1 MHRIDVS
8 HFQLYSKDNSKFTY
22 YTSTGKF
29 TIHAGQDGV
38 TEDWI
43 QQIKELHRIERNDIR
58 REQQNSSI
66 DAITSLVGDKS
77 ESLTSDSSPEEIYF
91 RYTDRKYLHDR
102 LKYALGTLN
111 ERQFTLLIS
120 VRLQKRTITSIAREE
135 GVDES
140 SVRERLKRIEKKLR
154 SILMKKDN

>member
-91 RYTDRKYLHDR
+91 RLAKAAASLTISLPIT
-102 LKYALGTLN
+102 TLA
-111 ERQFTLLIS
+111 S
-120 VRLQKRTITSIAREE
+120 SCSSTSLTSTGPLAAF
-135 GVDES
+135 VPLTA
-140 SVRERLKRIEKKLR
+140 VT
-154 SILMKKDN
+154 